1 MSKIMDFCSKLENK
15 IIESYEDGITLE
27 VAEKLAGEFLHAQ
40 MVISSELKKKDL
52 DSRMKK
58 QGVKALRA
66 ALYLDQKSKA
76 EKITEANMAALLDSN
91 ELVSSEQNSLDEAE
105 ANRDEL
111 ERYYNIFNSAH
122 VYFRQLSKGSLG

>member
-76 EKITEANMAALLDSN
+76 EKVTEANMAALLDSN

-105 ANRDEL
+105 ASRDEL